1 MEGRSKTAVIY
12 ARVSSQSDRQSTDR
26 QVSDLTTYA
35 TANNYN
41 LTKVF
46 TEKVSGAKTV
56 AERPVLSE
64 CLEYCIDNKIDTLLI
79 WELSRLGRN
88 TLSVLQTLDTLHSNG
103 ISVYIRNIGL
113 YSLDPDGT
121 ENPIVSMILTVLAE
135 MAKIERGSITERL
148 QSGRAA
154 YIAKGGR
161 LGRSVGSRKPK
172 EQKKEE
178 YKNVLAMLR
187 KGVAIRLIAETCKV
201 GASTVQRLKKEF
213 EL

>member
-1 MEGRSKTAVIY
+1 MEDRPKTTVIY

-64 CLEYCIDNKIDTLLI
+64 CLEYCISNKIDTLLI

-161 LGRSVGSRKPK
+161 LGRSVGYRKPK

-201 GASTVQRLKKEF
+201 GVSTVQRLKKEF

>member
-1 MEGRSKTAVIY
+1 MEDRPKTAVIY

-35 TANNYN
+35 TANSYN

-88 TLSVLQTLDTLHSNG
+88 TLSVLQTFDTLHSNG

-161 LGRSVGSRKPK
+161 LGRSVGYRKPK

-201 GASTVQRLKKEF
+201 GVSTVQRLKKEF

>member
-1 MEGRSKTAVIY
+1 MEPTKKTAVIY
-12 ARVSSQSDRQSTDR
+12 ARVSSANDRQNTDR
-26 QVSDLTTYA
+26 QVKDLTAYA
-35 TANNYN
+35 VAQDYD
-41 LTKVF
+41 LTRVF

-56 AERPVLSE
+56 AERPVLAE
-64 CLEYCIDNKIDTLLI
+64 CLDYCVNDKISTLLI

-88 TLSVLQTLDTLHSNG
+88 TLSVLQTLDLLHSHG

-113 YSLDPDGT
+113 YSLDPDGS

-154 YIAKGGR
+154 YIAKGGK
-161 LGRSVGSRKPK
+161 LGRSVGYRKPK

-187 KGVAIRLIAETCKV
+187 KGVAIRLIAETCNV
-201 GASTVQRLKKEF
+201 GVSTVQRLKKEF